1 MHYQSTSNSNTS
13 SFKLN
18 HQLKQREQ
26 RVQACSFPHTEYRW
40 DEMPDRH
47 DGTVFNLRLLLEATE
62 VSFHFRTA
70 RAEKPCKP
78 TLNVHPLGHSVG
90 KQILT
95 GVPWACPMSCHP
107 SQEHSSGAAHPGV
120 PHSGQAKIKLGY
132 WPSSV
137 DPMARQGYGDLE
149 PGPTAASLK

>member
-1 MHYQSTSNSNTS
+1 
-13 SFKLN
+13 
-18 HQLKQREQ
+18 
-26 RVQACSFPHTEYRW
+26 
-40 DEMPDRH
+40 MPDRH

-95 GVPWACPMSCHP
+95 GVPWPVPCPATPARSTAVGQP
-107 SQEHSSGAAHPGV
+107 TQEYLTQDKPRSS
-120 PHSGQAKIKLGY
+120 
-132 WPSSV
+132 
-137 DPMARQGYGDLE
+137 
-149 PGPTAASLK
+149 